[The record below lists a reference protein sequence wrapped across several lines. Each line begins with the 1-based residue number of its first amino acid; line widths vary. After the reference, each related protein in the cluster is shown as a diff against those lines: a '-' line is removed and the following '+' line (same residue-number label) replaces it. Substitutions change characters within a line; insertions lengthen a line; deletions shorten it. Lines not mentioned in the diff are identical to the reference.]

1 MPDSERLRASSLP
14 TLALVNGRICTR
26 DARRP
31 WVDAV
36 LVRAGRVVAVGSS
49 AELRKRAGQCAT
61 LVDVQGLLVIPLRPE
76 GRLAA
81 GEAADLAVVDVG
93 HLSGEPPPT
102 FEEQRIVLIIEQGRV
117 LLDRH
122 SLVRTDLT

>member
-1 MPDSERLRASSLP
+1 MPDSEHQRASSLP
-14 TLALVNGRICTR
+14 ALALVNGRICTR
-26 DARRP
+26 DAQRP

-36 LVRAGRVVAVGSS
+36 LVREGRVVALGSS
-49 AELRKRAGQCAT
+49 AELRKRAGKDAIV
-61 LVDVQGLLVIPLRPE
+61 VDAKGLLVIPLRPE
-76 GRLAA
+76 GKLAA

-102 FEEQRIVLIIEQGRV
+102 FEEQSIVLIIEQGRV

>member
-1 MPDSERLRASSLP
+1 MPDSERQRASSP
-14 TLALVNGRICTR
+14 PALALVNGRIHTR

-36 LVRAGRVVAVGSS
+36 LVHEGRVVALGSS
-49 AELRKRAGQCAT
+49 AELRKRAGKGAT
-61 LVDVQGLLVIPLRPE
+61 LVDAKGLLVIPLRPE
-76 GRLAA
+76 GKLAP
-81 GEAADLAVVDVG
+81 GEVADLAVVDVV

-102 FEEQRIVLIIEQGRV
+102 FEEQSIVLVIEEGRV
-117 LLDRH
+117 ILDRH